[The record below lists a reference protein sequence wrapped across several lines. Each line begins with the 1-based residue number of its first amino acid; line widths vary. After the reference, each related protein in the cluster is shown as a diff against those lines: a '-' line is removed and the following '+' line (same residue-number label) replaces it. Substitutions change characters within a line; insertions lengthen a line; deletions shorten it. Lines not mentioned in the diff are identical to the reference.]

1 MIPLLRFSGVQCKRA
16 LHYTSLFKERQIKQT
31 YPAWTRGLRPRG
43 VGDADAQGAMRQLRG
58 VGPRCRPKGCVA
70 YACALCD
77 QNQAAGLATAVGV
90 CAFAQVRLL
99 ARGKGQSNGWCL
111 KAQGGPKPPH

>member
-31 YPAWTRGLRPRG
+31 NPAWTRGLRPRG

-70 YACALCD
+70 YA
-77 QNQAAGLATAVGV
+77 
-90 CAFAQVRLL
+90 
-99 ARGKGQSNGWCL
+99 RGRKRCSSFFVFFLHFLIFLTTFGTLKKKANFKTMGQEL
-111 KAQGGPKPPH
+111 RT